1 MLDQMYLLM
10 ISDEIL
16 LEMQLLIYHGHEGIV
31 RLVWFRTNT
40 PGYRFVSNNELIFT
54 YGVPFVVTLL
64 F

>member
-40 PGYRFVSNNELIFT
+40 PTDLCRIMN
-54 YGVPFVVTLL
+54 L
-64 F
+64 FLHTVYLS